1 MGVINTGNKI
11 GTTLAGLRL
20 VMASV
25 VSLSLVSSGT
35 ALILKKNNFTKKVK
49 GKVTST
55 ECDDKKCKV
64 SYEYTVDGDVHR
76 TDGSVAPLS
85 LKGAKVVDVSYNP
98 DVPGENTLQV
108 LPTRMIGLSMYGIAV
123 VIFCLGLLTYV
134 VTKEVKGAGTA
145 FAALSAY
152 KMLKN

>member
-20 VMASV
+20 VMATV
-25 VSLSLVSSGT
+25 FSLSLVGSGT
-35 ALILKKNNFTKKVK
+35 ALILKKNKFTKKVK

-55 ECDDKKCKV
+55 ECDNTQCKV
-64 SYEYTVDGDVHR
+64 SYEYSVDGNVHR
-76 TDGSVAPLS
+76 TDNSIAPLS
-85 LKGAKVVDVSYNP
+85 LRGAKAVDVSYNP
-98 DVPGENTLQV
+98 DIPGENTLQV
-108 LPTRMIGLSMYGIAV
+108 VPTRLIGLAMYGLALLF
-123 VIFCLGLLTYV
+123 FCVGLLTYM

-152 KMLKN
+152 KMLTN